1 MSNDPVSNVRPTST
15 SWAWRRVKIAQP
27 PQAKKPER
35 APASTL
41 GSLLPWPRKRPMTVT
56 LVYRGGPECWIEVRA
71 RGRIVRRPG
80 VVALVDLWRELAQWT
95 GTGAPSEWIPPEGK

>member
-1 MSNDPVSNVRPTST
+1 MDSEEIANTRPIST
-15 SWAWRRVKIAQP
+15 TWAWRRVKIAQP
-27 PQAKKPER
+27 PQAKSHR
-35 APASTL
+35 ATAGSTL

-95 GTGAPSEWIPPEGK
+95 GHSDTVTWVAPADE